1 MSSVPVDAK
10 RQHLRFCR
18 QEPPFQPI
26 QTGRFSVSTIGTLT
40 NFPQLVDVCVG
51 LQYLHARDIV
61 HCDLKGV
68 CCCPFPS
75 SFEGTLTPY
84 LSLQD
89 NVLIDSDCRARLA
102 DFGLANFDR
111 SRWLGVTSTSSD
123 QGGTRFYMA
132 PELFRCESGGTRSKG
147 PLMRKEADIYALGML
162 IYEV

>member
-1 MSSVPVDAK
+1 MRGSSVPA
-10 RQHLRFCR
+10 RARHRPLRSQR
-18 QEPPFQPI
+18 GMLLPIPFVF
-26 QTGRFSVSTIGTLT
+26 RRSA
-40 NFPQLVDVCVG
+40 D
-51 LQYLHARDIV
+51 
-61 HCDLKGV
+61 
-68 CCCPFPS
+68 
-75 SFEGTLTPY
+75 SF

-132 PELFRCESGGTRSKG
+132 PELFRFESGGTRSKG

-162 IYEV
+162 IYEVRPPIADFRGRRLSTFLGPVWKTAVS